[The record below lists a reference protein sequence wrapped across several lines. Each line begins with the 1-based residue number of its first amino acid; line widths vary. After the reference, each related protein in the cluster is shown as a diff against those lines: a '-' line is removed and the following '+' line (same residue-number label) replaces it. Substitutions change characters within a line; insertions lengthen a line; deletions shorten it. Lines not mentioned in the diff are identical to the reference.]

1 MFKKLF
7 IILCF
12 VICLC
17 CFSLLVLDI
26 LDKKEGES
34 FYKNVL
40 PSNNIINVDYMN
52 SEYEEIIGYI
62 EILDTNIAFPIVQGE
77 NNSYYLKHLP
87 NDNKNKMGSI
97 FLDYRNDMYNDK
109 NTIIYGHNFNNGTMF
124 SDLLK
129 FKDKEF
135 YNNHLSYTIYTKQE
149 IMDVSIIGGYLA
161 DATKSELLINFNFLD
176 ELTFNMKKVFENDI
190 EVNEYDKFITL
201 CTCDEVSNLRF
212 ILIGK
217 VNKRN

>member
-1 MFKKLF
+1 MFKKIF

-26 LDKKEGES
+26 LDKKEGEA

-40 PSNNIINVDYMN
+40 PSNNIINIDEMN
-52 SEYEEIIGYI
+52 SEYEETIGYI

-87 NDNKNKMGSI
+87 NGNKNKMGSI

-109 NTIIYGHNFNNGTMF
+109 NTIIYGHNFNDGTMF

-129 FKDKEF
+129 FKNKDF
-135 YNNHLSYTIYTKQE
+135 YNTHLNYVIYTKQG
-149 IMDVSIIGGYLA
+149 IMNVSIIGGYLA
-161 DATKSELLINFNFLD
+161 DATKSELLIDFNFLD
-176 ELTFNMKKVFENDI
+176 ELTFNFEKIFENDI
-190 EVNEYDKFITL
+190 EINEDDKFITL
-201 CTCDEVSNLRF
+201 CTCDEKSNLRF

-217 VNKRN
+217 VDKRN